1 MTALI
6 EASANGHL
14 SIVKVLLDRG
24 ADIHHKN
31 MVRWRGGGHSLCVY
45 EEGRG
50 QDHLTLSIYV
60 V

>member
-14 SIVKVLLDRG
+14 SIVEVLLDRG

-31 MVRWRGGGHSLCVY
+31 NVRWREGGHSLCVY